1 MLYVTH
7 WCSACQIQTPEQHW
21 YLAHLLGYD
30 YSIQYRAGKT
40 NAAADALSRRLE
52 HHPDQ
57 LFLLTIPNF
66 LSLQELKKEL
76 SVNPTF
82 VDYHRRIQAN
92 PQKHPDCSI
101 SQDFILQNG
110 CIWLP
115 KGSQFISTILA
126 KFHNTLIGGHMGIVK
141 TMARIGEN
149 FVWPSMKKDVQLYI
163 STCLV
168 CQQTK
173 NDHQKRVGLL
183 CPLPIPTRPWEDLS
197 LDFIVGLPPC
207 RGNSAVLVIFDRFS
221 KGVHLGSLPAQHTAF
236 EVARLFMEISGKIH
250 GPPRILVS
258 DRDPLFI
265 SHFWQ
270 ELFKLSGTT
279 LKMSTAYHPQTDG
292 QM

>member
-1 MLYVTH
+1 MRHSVGMMQRTKPSTSWSMLYVTH

-92 PQKHPDCSI
+92 PQKHLDCSI

-115 KGSQFISTILA
+115 KEKKNACHYPSTSSL
-126 KFHNTLIGGHMGIVK
+126 HLIQCFDS
-141 TMARIGEN
+141 RII
-149 FVWPSMKKDVQLYI
+149 YI
-163 STCLV
+163 ST
-168 CQQTK
+168 
-173 NDHQKRVGLL
+173 GY
-183 CPLPIPTRPWEDLS
+183 
-197 LDFIVGLPPC
+197 
-207 RGNSAVLVIFDRFS
+207 
-221 KGVHLGSLPAQHTAF
+221 
-236 EVARLFMEISGKIH
+236 KIKACK
-250 GPPRILVS
+250 V
-258 DRDPLFI
+258 
-265 SHFWQ
+265 
-270 ELFKLSGTT
+270 
-279 LKMSTAYHPQTDG
+279 
-292 QM
+292 